1 MTTAR
6 GEKKWH
12 CRCDCGTERYV
23 LERSLK
29 YGGSLSCGCRAR
41 ENARNASA
49 HDLRGKVFGDLT
61 VVGLSPRKN
70 TRGVWWT
77 CLCTCGYTCE
87 VSASRLVSGEKTNCG
102 CTTGQRHPYKDITG
116 QRFHRLTALYRVRG
130 KDAPLWHCRCDCGN
144 EVELSY
150 NALVYANVQSCGC
163 KKKEHD
169 KLLNTFLTHVAG
181 TSLEMLQSQKL
192 AANNTTGHRGVY
204 FIRGKYVAKIVFQKK
219 QYFLGAFDTPEQAA
233 QTPAEAEELLFK
245 DTVRYYEKWQQK
257 AAQDPTWARD
267 NPVNIRVEKTPEGK
281 LTVVYTPNLI

>member
-1 MTTAR
+1 MR
-6 GEKKWH
+6 
-12 CRCDCGTERYV
+12 
-23 LERSLK
+23 
-29 YGGSLSCGCRAR
+29 
-41 ENARNASA
+41 
-49 HDLRGKVFGDLT
+49 
-61 VVGLSPRKN
+61 P
-70 TRGVWWT
+70 
-77 CLCTCGYTCE
+77 
-87 VSASRLVSGEKTNCG
+87 
-102 CTTGQRHPYKDITG
+102 
-116 QRFHRLTALYRVRG
+116 
-130 KDAPLWHCRCDCGN
+130 CDCGN

-233 QTPAEAEELLFK
+233 QTRAEAEELLFK